1 MLFSWE
7 PQSDA
12 DRFTLYAR
20 PYITAPYKA
29 ISTTRRNEVTVKLDG
44 RRNWW
49 VMVRAKFK
57 NMSSQPSNVVHIPRG
72 Y

>member
-7 PQSDA
+7 PQTDA
-12 DRFTLYAR
+12 DRFTLYAK
-20 PYITAPYKA
+20 PYASAQFAA

-49 VMVRAKFK
+49 VMVKARFG
-57 NMSSQPSNVVHIPRG
+57 NLSSGPSNVVHIPRG